1 MSHSSYYSQ
10 AAHQNITENRANTE
24 DDHHRVYEPPLDQ
37 CECQKELFN
46 DHSADLDIWVF
57 CVHYIYLMK
66 LYVFFKQSMEVPQ
79 TPLHTS
85 RVLKEEKD
93 TWEDVKVRSRSIN
106 KAECILIS
114 FRYTSHFV

>member
-57 CVHYIYLMK
+57 CVHYIYLTM
-66 LYVFFKQSMEVPQ
+66 LYGFLAINGGS
-79 TPLHTS
+79 T
-85 RVLKEEKD
+85 D
-93 TWEDVKVRSRSIN
+93 TLTHQPCSKRRERHMGRCQGEISLN
-106 KAECILIS
+106 K
-114 FRYTSHFV
+114 